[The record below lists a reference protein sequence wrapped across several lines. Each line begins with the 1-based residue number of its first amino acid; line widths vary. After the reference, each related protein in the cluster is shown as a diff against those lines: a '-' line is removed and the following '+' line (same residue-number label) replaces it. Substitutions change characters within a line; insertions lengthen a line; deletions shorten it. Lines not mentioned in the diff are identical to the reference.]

1 MSDTTLAPAGHGGI
15 GSKTWSCI
23 LFDLDG
29 TITDSAPGITGTL
42 VDTFVELGRPVP
54 LPVELLAYVGP
65 PLLDAFRELGG
76 MSVDEA
82 QDALAVY
89 RRRYN
94 AGGLFDSS
102 VYPRVPEILARIA
115 EAGIPLSLATSKP
128 ESAATR
134 VLEHYGLA
142 QYFTV
147 ICGASED
154 EVRSA
159 KADVVEEALRRL
171 RALGVDL
178 SSPVMVGD
186 REHDVHGAAAHGI
199 PTIMVEWGYGSPV
212 EAVGTIALVSEPH
225 QLETLLLP

>member
-1 MSDTTLAPAGHGGI
+1 MSDTTLAPDAQPAVEA
-15 GSKTWSCI
+15 TWSCI

-54 LPVELLAYVGP
+54 TPAELLAYVGP

-82 QDALAVY
+82 QAALVVY

-102 VYPRVPEILARIA
+102 VYPGLPELLAGIA
-115 EAGIPLSLATSKP
+115 AAGIPLSLATSKP

-134 VLEHYGLA
+134 ILEHYGLA
-142 QYFTV
+142 QYFTI

-171 RALGVDL
+171 REIGVDL
-178 SSPVMVGD
+178 STPVMVGD
-186 REHDVHGAAAHGI
+186 REHDVLGAAAHGV
-199 PTIMVEWGYGSPV
+199 PTIMVEWGYGSPI
-212 EAVGTIALVSEPH
+212 EAVGTIAVASGADELRAL
-225 QLETLLLP
+225 QLQ

>member
-1 MSDTTLAPAGHGGI
+1 MSDTTLAPSGLDERAG
-15 GSKTWSCI
+15 TWTCI

-54 LPVELLAYVGP
+54 TPVELLAYVGP
-65 PLLDAFRELGG
+65 PLLDAFRALGG
-76 MSVDEA
+76 MSVEEA
-82 QDALAVY
+82 QAALEVY

-102 VYPRVPEILARIA
+102 LYPGVPEILARIA
-115 EAGIPLSLATSKP
+115 EAGVPLSLATSKP
-128 ESAATR
+128 ESAAR
-134 VLEHYGLA
+134 RILEHYGLSH
-142 QYFTV
+142 YFTV

-171 RALGVDL
+171 RELDVDL
-178 SSPVMVGD
+178 STPVMVGD

-199 PTIMVEWGYGSPV
+199 PTIMVEWGYGSPA
-212 EAVGTIALVSEPH
+212 EAAGTVAVVSGAEE
-225 QLETLLLP
+225 LATLLLP

>member
-1 MSDTTLAPAGHGGI
+1 MSDTTLAPDTQPGI
-15 GSKTWSCI
+15 EATWSCI

-54 LPVELLAYVGP
+54 TPVELLAYVGP

-82 QDALAVY
+82 QAALVVY

-102 VYPRVPEILARIA
+102 VYPGLPGLLAGIA
-115 EAGIPLSLATSKP
+115 AAGIPLSLATSKP
-128 ESAATR
+128 ESAARR

-142 QYFTV
+142 QHFTI

-171 RALGVDL
+171 REIGVDL
-178 SSPVMVGD
+178 STPVMVGD
-186 REHDVHGAAAHGI
+186 REHDVHGAAAHGV
-199 PTIMVEWGYGSPV
+199 PTIMVEWGYGSPL
-212 EAVGTIALVSEPH
+212 EAVGTIAVASGADELRA
-225 QLETLLLP
+225 LLLP

>member
-1 MSDTTLAPAGHGGI
+1 MSDTTLAPTGTDGRSA
-15 GSKTWSCI
+15 TWSCI

-54 LPVELLAYVGP
+54 TPAELLAYVGP

-82 QDALAVY
+82 QAALVVY

-102 VYPRVPEILARIA
+102 VYPGLPGVLASIA
-115 EAGIPLSLATSKP
+115 AAGIPLSLATSKP

-142 QYFTV
+142 QYFTI

-171 RALGVDL
+171 REIGVDL

-186 REHDVHGAAAHGI
+186 REHDVHGAAAHGV
-199 PTIMVEWGYGSPV
+199 PTIMVEWGYGSPL
-212 EAVGTIALVSEPH
+212 EAVGTIALATGADEL
-225 QLETLLLP
+225 QALLLP

>member
-1 MSDTTLAPAGHGGI
+1 MSDTTLAPDTQPGI
-15 GSKTWSCI
+15 EATWSCI

-54 LPVELLAYVGP
+54 TPVELLAYVGP

-82 QDALAVY
+82 QAALVVY

-102 VYPRVPEILARIA
+102 VYPGLPGLL
-115 EAGIPLSLATSKP
+115 AGIAAAGVPLSLATSKP
-128 ESAATR
+128 ESAARR

-142 QYFTV
+142 QHFTI

-171 RALGVDL
+171 REIGVDL
-178 SSPVMVGD
+178 STPVMVGD
-186 REHDVHGAAAHGI
+186 REHDVHGAAAHGV
-199 PTIMVEWGYGSPV
+199 PTIMVEWGYGSPL
-212 EAVGTIALVSEPH
+212 EAVGTIAVASGAGELRA
-225 QLETLLLP
+225 LLLP